1 MTDKPSANPGYLAG
15 LIDRALA
22 TARAN
27 PDAAVRTRAE
37 EKARRYE
44 RALRAMLDGEVSAGS
59 RTPVIDTPAWATL
72 EVVKGGFAT
81 GNLLANGPLQPHEIA
96 TLERMA
102 VSPGERARAV
112 LNAAHTGGDGLAE
125 LQARLR
131 DGRYRV
137 EVPEEG
143 ALLVVAWLFARG
155 EVDRAY
161 ALLDEIVA
169 WFDRLRFY
177 PVPAEK
183 ARPASALV
191 KLQPVSDTVAALKNT
206 TPQKQVS
213 RMNETLRVWSP
224 FEDRLVALVWET
236 VEGDGPRVIV
246 NRVEGKGEVLA
257 RNARGGVAVAGGE
270 PFKRS
275 PEGWAARATALLAE
289 FAALKKAHTLC
300 LRATHPKGNLA
311 RLVAWVTTAVQAPAK
326 LTARDRGAART
337 TLAVIAHK
345 RGLPGSSE
353 LSELR
358 RAQSVVATAPTRVEF
373 ARIVARRLAAL
384 PGDGGV
390 ASVEEFFEPVRDE
403 EARAVGVA
411 SGVAI
416 PRTLEPKLLRS
427 LEAPI
432 EDLVA
437 RGVIPSGEVLAVVTP
452 QITAQVRASGVTDPA
467 LRRVYESV
475 YTAFRKRRSLLL
487 LDLQHQVRIEE
498 LPWVAAIERER
509 RQGIGAD
516 AASLQ
521 TLERLASLA
530 LQSYPH
536 AIVPNKLVTELA
548 SLMNGAKVY
557 LPLVEEVAA
566 DIFMGTF
573 TVKFLRAAKYAA
585 RLLKGSL
592 YERYYGLPFDR
603 VLAMSDEEPA
613 KVKSRWLT
621 GASQGVPEFVAL
633 CNELASRGRGGA
645 QGAWVAQNGTVIE
658 QEQILTT
665 HNLAVLWTLKGVSE
679 ALTPEASELARRVF
693 AWVCDQYAQ
702 RVDDG
707 HARLLR
713 LKNTA
718 YAWRQMV
725 FFLSV
730 DERAET
736 SQFMAWAESELA
748 HRGDVLPKGLAQA
761 LAGLRQVSEGHAFDD
776 AGLGMK
782 GARRFLGWTLGR
794 HWLSE

>member
-15 LIDRALA
+15 LIDRVLA
-22 TARAN
+22 TARTSS
-27 PDAAVRTRAE
+27 DAAVRARAE

-81 GNLLANGPLQPHEIA
+81 GNLLANGPLQPHEVA
-96 TLERMA
+96 MLERMSVGA
-102 VSPGERARAV
+102 NERARAV

-143 ALLVVAWLFARG
+143 ALLVVAWLLARG
-155 EVDRAY
+155 EDDRAY

-183 ARPASALV
+183 ARPESALV
-191 KLQPVSDTVAALKNT
+191 KLQPVRDTVTVLKST
-206 TPQKQVS
+206 TPQKHVS

-246 NRVEGKGEVLA
+246 NHVQGKGAVIA
-257 RNARGGVAVAGGE
+257 QTARGGPAVAGGD
-270 PFKRS
+270 PFKRF
-275 PEGWAARATALLAE
+275 PEGWAARALALVHE
-289 FAALKKAHTLC
+289 FVALKEAHTLC
-300 LRATHPKGNLA
+300 KRATHPKSNLA
-311 RLVAWVTTAVQAPAK
+311 RLVAWVAKAVQSPAT
-326 LTARDRGAART
+326 LSARDRGAARV

-345 RGLPGSSE
+345 RGRPASRE
-353 LSELR
+353 LTELR
-358 RAQSVVATAPTRVEF
+358 TVQAAVATAPTRVEF
-373 ARIVARRLAAL
+373 ANIVARRLSAL

-390 ASVEEFFEPVRDE
+390 ASVEDFFEPVRED

-416 PRTLEPKLLRS
+416 PRSFEPKLMRS

-437 RGVIPSGEVLAVVTP
+437 RGVIPSGEVLAVVAP

-467 LRRVYESV
+467 LRRVYEAV
-475 YTAFRKRRSLLL
+475 YMAFRKRRSLLL

-498 LPWVAAIERER
+498 LPWVAAIDRER
-509 RQGIGAD
+509 KKGVGVE

-521 TLERLASLA
+521 TLERLAALA
-530 LQSYPH
+530 LQSYPQ

-548 SLMNGAKVY
+548 ALMKGAKVE

-573 TVKFLRAAKYAA
+573 TVKFVRAAKLAA

-621 GASQGVPEFVAL
+621 GASQGMPGFAAL
-633 CNELASRGRGGA
+633 CNELAARGRGDT

-658 QEQILTT
+658 QEQLLTT
-665 HNLAVLWTLKGVSE
+665 HNLAALWSLKGVGE
-679 ALTPEASELARRVF
+679 ALAPEANELARCAF
-693 AWVCDQYAQ
+693 TWVCEQYAQ

-707 HARLLR
+707 HARL
-713 LKNTA
+713 
-718 YAWRQMV
+718 
-725 FFLSV
+725 
-730 DERAET
+730 
-736 SQFMAWAESELA
+736 
-748 HRGDVLPKGLAQA
+748 
-761 LAGLRQVSEGHAFDD
+761 
-776 AGLGMK
+776 
-782 GARRFLGWTLGR
+782 
-794 HWLSE
+794 

>member
-22 TARAN
+22 TARTSS
-27 PDAAVRTRAE
+27 DAAVRARAE

-81 GNLLANGPLQPHEIA
+81 GNLLANGPLQPHETA
-96 TLERMA
+96 MLERMS
-102 VSPGERARAV
+102 VSANERARAV

-125 LQARLR
+125 LRARLR
-131 DGRYRV
+131 DGHYRV

-155 EVDRAY
+155 EADRAY

-183 ARPASALV
+183 ARPESALV
-191 KLQPVSDTVAALKNT
+191 KLKPVSETVTVLKST

-224 FEDRLVALVWET
+224 FEDRLVALALET
-236 VEGDGPRVIV
+236 VDGEAPRVIV
-246 NRVEGKGEVLA
+246 NRVEGKGEVAA
-257 RNARGGVAVAGGE
+257 RNARGGPAVAGAE
-270 PFKRS
+270 PFQRF
-275 PEGWAARATALLAE
+275 PEGWAARASKLLQE

-300 LRATHPKGNLA
+300 KRATHPKSNLA
-311 RLVAWVTTAVQAPAK
+311 RLVAWITTAVQAPAK

-337 TLAVIAHK
+337 TLAAIAYK
-345 RGLPGSSE
+345 RGLPGSRE
-353 LSELR
+353 LTELR
-358 RAQSVVATAPTRVEF
+358 KVQSVVATAPTRVEF
-373 ARIVARRLAAL
+373 ASIVARRLAAL
-384 PGDGGV
+384 PGDGGL
-390 ASVEEFFEPVRDE
+390 ASIEEFFEPVRED

-467 LRRVYESV
+467 LRRVYEAV
-475 YTAFRKRRSLLL
+475 YMAFRKRRSLLL

-509 RQGIGAD
+509 KEGVGVES
-516 AASLQ
+516 ASLQ

-530 LQSYPH
+530 IQSYPQ
-536 AIVPNKLVTELA
+536 AIIPNKLVTELA
-548 SLMNGAKVY
+548 ALMKGAKVD

-573 TVKFLRAAKYAA
+573 TVKFVRSARHAA
-585 RLLKGSL
+585 RLLKGTL

-603 VLAMSDEEPA
+603 VLAMTDEEPA

-621 GASQGVPEFVAL
+621 GASQGMPEFVAL
-633 CNELASRGRGGA
+633 CSELAARGRGDA

-665 HNLAVLWTLKGVSE
+665 HNLAVLWTLKGVRE
-679 ALTPEASELARRVF
+679 ALTPEANELARRVF
-693 AWVCDQYAQ
+693 AWICDQYAQ

-730 DERAET
+730 GERAEAA
-736 SQFMAWAESELA
+736 QFMDWAEGELA
-748 HRGDVLPKGLAQA
+748 RRGDVLPKGLARA
-761 LAGLRQVSEGHAFDD
+761 LAGLRQVNEGLAFND
-776 AGLGMK
+776 AGLGTN